1 MMADSVSEFDV
12 LLAVALWLKRQRV
25 SESIELSPPRGQQLS
40 DAEQKTKLKELLS
53 QAGYRDIVFRPSG
66 PDIIV
71 RDACRIWKVECKGLS
86 AGARSTVD
94 NNFDRALSSVV
105 SYYDEPGEVKNGEIQ
120 DDLKT
125 IMRNLDR
132 TDKPVRLVL
141 ALPDSQQYL
150 KLLRDRVKQ
159 PLRRRLDLW
168 LLIFDPTTQAITPYD
183 PSSDM

>member
-12 LLAVALWLKRQRV
+12 LLAVALWLKPQVV
-25 SESIELSPPRGQQLS
+25 SESIEISPPRGQQLS
-40 DAEQKTKLKELLS
+40 DAEQKARFKEELT
-53 QAGYRDIVFRPSG
+53 QAGYRDIVFRSSG

-71 RDACRIWKVECKGLS
+71 RDIHRIWKVECKGLS

-105 SYYDEPGEVKNGEIQ
+105 SYYDEPIEAKDGEMQ
-120 DDLKT
+120 DLKT
-125 IMRNLDR
+125 IIRHLDR
-132 TDKPVRLVL
+132 TDKPIRLVL
-141 ALPDSQQYL
+141 ALPESPQYL
-150 KLLRDRVKQ
+150 KLLRDRVRQ

-168 LLIFDPTTQAITPYD
+168 LLIFNPTTRAVTPYD